1 MMTDDSYP
9 HTFKKRVQI
18 QKRGVE
24 FRIEGAPAC
33 SPMFFSG
40 RGTRVLRRGYVP
52 SCCNVWSYQG
62 VDEGAGPGRRGTR
75 VLISGSFRPL
85 IVLKSI

>member
-18 QKRGVE
+18 QKRGME

-33 SPMFFSG
+33 SLMFFSG

-52 SCCNVWSYQG
+52 SRRPPVAMYGHIRGLMRGRDQGEGAHGFLFQG
-62 VDEGAGPGRRGTR
+62 VFAP
-75 VLISGSFRPL
+75 
-85 IVLKSI
+85 